1 MAISIPVST
10 SSVAIQLQHSSHYN
24 IRCYDAIFRVLAGQC
39 HLNGHK
45 LDKDTSSVTLNSL
58 DSHSRLSLNTG
69 SNASIP
75 STKVKQCLVEVGTE
89 EDHKIIDKIGAV
101 ILISPSDSS
110 TSLVRSTYKRLWAPL
125 SEEEPLVK
133 LDYFEL
139 FSGLNKAV
147 CISGDW
153 SDPIKTVTSSECRVA
168 VCGPQNSGKSTL
180 CRYAVNKLLE
190 RHKTVLF
197 LEGDIGQSELTPS
210 GLVTLSVLREPLLNP
225 PFCNRSSFVSDLSL
239 SSDHLSAE
247 SYCVG
252 VVSPSQ
258 VMNEYL
264 EKMKL
269 ILDKAKKLNK
279 GGVPLVVNFMG
290 WTKGFGVALH
300 ADILRMLEPSHV
312 LNLQTNS
319 TKDLPPIL
327 ELLEIPGILPEDEN
341 KIQTK
346 PQVLNIPGY
355 TGHSSTAGFQAFELR
370 HLALLNYFSPIYSRN
385 NSSILPPY
393 KVRWSDVAVIIPY
406 GIEEKMAA
414 YSLNCSVVALLTGR
428 PVEMSRDTED
438 IRVVEEEAGYMKCL
452 GLAIIRA
459 IDINEKV
466 FYINTPVDKSSLDQV
481 YVMKHTV
488 LPVPHVPSGSLPMP
502 YVSNLA
508 ASEILGMGSRS
519 QRANLKRRYRA
530 VS

>member
-1 MAISIPVST
+1 MAISIPASAN
-10 SSVAIQLQHSSHYN
+10 SVAIQLQHSTHYN
-24 IRCYDAIFRVLAGQC
+24 IRCYDTKFCVLAGQC
-39 HLNGHK
+39 HINGHK
-45 LDKDTSSVTLNSL
+45 LDKISTSVTINSL

-69 SNASIP
+69 NTASI
-75 STKVKQCLVEVGTE
+75 STACVKECLVEEGVE
-89 EDHKIIDKIGAV
+89 VDFEIIDNIGAV
-101 ILISPSDSS
+101 ILISPSVSS
-110 TSLVRSTYKRLWAPL
+110 SSLTRSTYKRLWTPI

-133 LDYFEL
+133 LEYFQL
-139 FSGLNKAV
+139 FSGLNKSV
-147 CISGDW
+147 CISGEW
-153 SDPIKTVTSSECRVA
+153 SDPVKSLTSPDCRVA

-225 PFCNRSSFVSDLSL
+225 PFCNRSRFVSDLSL
-239 SSDHLSAE
+239 SSEHLSAE

-264 EKMKL
+264 EKIKL
-269 ILDKAKKLNK
+269 VVDKAKSLNS
-279 GGVPLVVNFMG
+279 GRVPLVVNFMG
-290 WTKGFGVALH
+290 WTKGFGVGLH
-300 ADILRMLEPSHV
+300 ADILRMLEPTHV
-312 LNLQTNS
+312 INLQTNS
-319 TKDLPPIL
+319 PKDLPPIL
-327 ELLEIPGILPEDEN
+327 ELLEIPGILPETEN

-346 PQVLNIPGY
+346 PKILDIPGY
-355 TGHSSTAGFQAFELR
+355 TGHSTSAGFQAFELR
-370 HLALLNYFSPIYSRN
+370 HLALLNYFSPIYSKNN
-385 NSSILPPY
+385 NSIVPPY
-393 KVRWSDVAVIIPY
+393 KIRWRDVSVIIPD
-406 GIEEKMAA
+406 GIEEKLAA
-414 YSLNCSVVALLTGR
+414 YTLNCSVVALLTGHSTNISDS
-428 PVEMSRDTED
+428 EN
-438 IRVVEEEAGYMKCL
+438 IRIVEEDASHMKCL

-466 FYINTPVDKSSLDQV
+466 FCINTPVDKSSLDQV
-481 YVMKHTV
+481 YVFKHTA